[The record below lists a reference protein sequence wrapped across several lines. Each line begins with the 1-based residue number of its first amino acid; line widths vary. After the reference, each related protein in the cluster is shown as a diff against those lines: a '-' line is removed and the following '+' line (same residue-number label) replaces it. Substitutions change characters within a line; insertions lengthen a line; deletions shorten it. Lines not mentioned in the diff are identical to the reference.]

1 MPAMTSGR
9 FELSGHCPSPQSP
22 LCGSDVT
29 HRGHGCVN
37 CHIRHLTICG
47 GFEPEELR
55 YLEPL
60 VGHRDLTPGQGL
72 FDEEDKADFA
82 YNLVEGTIRLYK
94 LLPDGRRQIT
104 GFAIPGDFL
113 GLASRGHYAYS
124 AEAVSGAAL
133 CRFKLTDLQKLFK
146 QFPAMEHRVLAIAN
160 DELAAAQDQMLLL
173 GRKTPMEKVTSF
185 LLTLS
190 KRLERVGRPHDQ
202 LSLAM
207 TRADI
212 ADFLG
217 LTVETVSR
225 TFSKLRAGKMIG
237 LPTPD
242 QVQILD
248 RRRLQAIAAGDT
260 D

>member
-1 MPAMTSGR
+1 M
-9 FELSGHCPSPQSP
+9 H
-22 LCGSDVT
+22 
-29 HRGHGCVN
+29 

-47 GFEPEELR
+47 AFETDELR
-55 YLEPL
+55 HLEPL
-60 VGHRDLTPGQGL
+60 VGHRDLTPGQSL
-72 FDEEDKADFA
+72 FDEEDDAQYA

-113 GLASRGHYAYS
+113 GLSSRGHYAYS

-133 CRFKLTDLQKLFK
+133 CRFKRSDLQRLFEK
-146 QFPAMEHRVLAIAN
+146 FPAMEHRVLSMAN

-173 GRKTPMEKVTSF
+173 GRKTPMEKVASF
-185 LLTLS
+185 LLTLN
-190 KRLERVGRPHDQ
+190 KRLERVGRKAEQ
-202 LSLAM
+202 LALPM

-225 TFSKLRAGKMIG
+225 TFSKLRSSKIIA

-242 QVQILD
+242 QVQLLD
-248 RRRLQAIAAGDT
+248 RRRLETVASGDI